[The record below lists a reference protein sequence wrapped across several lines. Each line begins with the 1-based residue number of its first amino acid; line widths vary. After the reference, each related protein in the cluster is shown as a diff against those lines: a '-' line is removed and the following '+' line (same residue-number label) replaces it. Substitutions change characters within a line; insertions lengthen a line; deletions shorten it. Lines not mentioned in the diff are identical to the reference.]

1 MLIAIQLPENAEYQM
16 LINPEDY
23 DPSKH
28 VLWFKEST
36 DGSVST
42 PLSSKEGI
50 KTDLPIAAPEIKEA
64 EVEAELQNIVDL
76 LNTEASDDL
85 SADEI
90 EELGPEPED
99 DRMMELIS
107 LYEAEG
113 YPAIKV
119 IAIPLGIS
127 KPETGWEDAIP
138 LIVEAETA
146 LNQ

>member
-28 VLWFKEST
+28 VLWLKEST

-50 KTDLPIAAPEIKEA
+50 KTDLPIAAPDIEEA

-85 SADEI
+85 SVDEI
-90 EELGPEPED
+90 EEPEPES

-113 YPAIKV
+113 YPAIKA

>member
-28 VLWFKEST
+28 VLWFREST

-50 KTDLPIAAPEIKEA
+50 KTDLPIATPEIEEA

-85 SADEI
+85 SVDEI
-90 EELGPEPED
+90 EEPEPES

-113 YPAIKV
+113 YPAIKA